1 MDIQARGCFAK
12 VAYERPGKWKGK
24 KYAEKEIGTDGP
36 KEENADRSR
45 KISMKVEKYRM

>member
-1 MDIQARGCFAK
+1 MKGWENGK
-12 VAYERPGKWKGK
+12 EREICG
-24 KYAEKEIGTDGP
+24 EKEVGTDGR